1 MEYVELQQE
10 DFIGSCYDFSEHRE
24 EFFGVLLNCK
34 FMASLMRAFQTI
46 FN

>member
-24 EFFGVLLNCK
+24 EFFGY
-34 FMASLMRAFQTI
+34 FMASLMRAFQTV